1 MHVIWP
7 AEKGE
12 IPISYVII
20 PYISAENVA
29 KDVRRHIMHMHVS
42 HPSRTRP
49 DLAACHCTA
58 LRKAA
63 RQATLLYDRYLA
75 PIGLTSGQFAI
86 LTQLATW
93 PAAASP
99 GLADLARALVLDRT
113 ALTRALQPLMRDG
126 LVELATNPQDQ
137 RVRLVHLTA
146 RGRKRLAAASR
157 LWASAQQQY
166 ERALGE
172 GQAIAL
178 RALSQA
184 VADVEFGEPA
194 TGRRIQNGGSSA
206 VKAI

>member
-1 MHVIWP
+1 M
-7 AEKGE
+7 
-12 IPISYVII
+12 
-20 PYISAENVA
+20 
-29 KDVRRHIMHMHVS
+29 S
-42 HPSRTRP
+42 HPSFPRP

-75 PIGLTSGQFAI
+75 PIGLTSGQFAL

-113 ALTRALQPLMRDG
+113 ALTRALQPIMRDG

-137 RVRLVHLTA
+137 RARLVHLTA
-146 RGRKRLAAASR
+146 RGRKRLVEAGP

-172 GQAIAL
+172 REAIAL
-178 RALSQA
+178 RALSQV
-184 VADVEFGEPA
+184 VAEVEFGVPA
-194 TGRRIQNGGSSA
+194 TERPI
-206 VKAI
+206 